1 MKRLAMENAFKMHV
15 LRQLAK
21 SDPEIGACQKAVNF
35 SIQAA
40 RGRMVNATMPTTLL
54 SDLFD
59 VITLDHCQL
68 LFECVERNVAIW
80 KEELFFAPVK
90 NNILRICNGAD
101 ADGGRIDFGV
111 EVLYF
116 VGQSPHPPFV
126 CRPPSPPLAHTAD
139 RVLRKNPP
147 VPGALLPHHGT
158 LWSECRVGI

>member
-1 MKRLAMENAFKMHV
+1 MIPRARGVIISHSSDDEMKRLAMENAFKVHV

-90 NNILRICNGAD
+90 NNILRICNGED
-101 ADGGRIDFGV
+101 EHGGGR
-111 EVLYF
+111 
-116 VGQSPHPPFV
+116 
-126 CRPPSPPLAHTAD
+126 
-139 RVLRKNPP
+139 N
-147 VPGALLPHHGT
+147 
-158 LWSECRVGI
+158 